1 MNKAVEWVKNRI
13 KERTSL
19 DGAILVAAGG
29 SVLLLG
35 PLADLAAWAMVA
47 YGAWT
52 IWKSEK

>member
-35 PLADLAAWAMVA
+35 PIADLAAWAMVA

>member
-19 DGAILVAAGG
+19 DGAVLVVAGG

-35 PLADLAAWAMVA
+35 PIADLVAWAMVA

-52 IWKSEK
+52 IWKSEE